1 MRWMDGITDSTDMSL
16 SKLKE
21 MVKEREAW
29 RAAVHRVAKSR
40 TRLSKWTTNKARGIL
55 VSQPGIEPAPP
66 ALREWS
72 LNLWTAKEVPY
83 IFFLRYITVF
93 LYQGT
98 LDRTSV
104 LWLGATSNS
113 KTVNRKHKLW
123 KDGSTQTGEGSSPT
137 VWAERRRQSV
147 AVFESS
153 QKHVYRG
160 LKCFAPLHV
169 SINDTKTLRGDRQ
182 TTEMRGGERQNQMN
196 VVKMSTGKPGM
207 RKIYSSLSQ
216 SCNVSLNLKLF
227 QNKTLTK
234 NFKMRLSS
242 HSFYHKNKRGSK
254 NVKSLWNSKLKEK
267 VLGQCPSEVLLRHK
281 QVIRR
286 GGPRLKSSLTTAL
299 SFHQTLGSPSP
310 ASESSSNELF
320 AAL

>member
-21 MVKEREAW
+21 MVKDREAW
-29 RAAVHRVAKSR
+29 RAAVHRVAKSQ
-40 TRLSKWTTNKARGIL
+40 TRLSKWTTTNKACGIL

-66 ALREWS
+66 ALRGWS

-93 LYQGT
+93 LHQGT

-123 KDGSTQTGEGSSPT
+123 KDGSTQTGKGSSPT
-137 VWAERRRQSV
+137 GWAETRRQSV
-147 AVFESS
+147 AVFGFS
-153 QKHVYRG
+153 QKHVHQG

-169 SINDTKTLRGDRQ
+169 STNDMKTLRGDRQ
-182 TTEMRGGERQNQMN
+182 TTEMGGGEKQEQMN
-196 VVKMSTGKPGM
+196 VVKMSTGKPGT

-234 NFKMRLSS
+234 NFKRRLSS
-242 HSFYHKNKRGSK
+242 HSFYYKNKRCSK
-254 NVKSLWNSKLKEK
+254 NVKSLWNSKLMEK
-267 VLGQCPSEVLLRHK
+267 GLGHCAFEVLLRH
-281 QVIRR
+281 QT
-286 GGPRLKSSLTTAL
+286 G
-299 SFHQTLGSPSP
+299 HQTGRPTPEVIP
-310 ASESSSNELF
+310 AHCSLLSSDSGLP
-320 AAL
+320 LTS